1 MIDSAPS
8 HDITQEDLLGRINA
22 HRELLIALM
31 TAGLKGPDAVRDLV
45 QDLEQEAQLSDGQED
60 PGAVPN
66 RALAEAIAAQRETRD
81 ILAAARARA
90 GQSDPKA

>member
-1 MIDSAPS
+1 MIDASA
-8 HDITQEDLLGRINA
+8 HDITQKDLLGRINA

-31 TAGLKGPDAVRDLV
+31 TASLQGPEAMQSLV
-45 QDLEQEAQLSDGQED
+45 QALEEEAQLSDGQED

-90 GQSDPKA
+90 GQGSKG